1 MKFGEWLEGVPEEL
15 TGDPLWRME
24 AYRLAVFAGD
34 LAWSD
39 VSRLVKDGRTRGL
52 ADQLFRA
59 IGSVAA
65 NIAEGYSKSSHKDQA
80 RFYEYAL
87 GSAREARTWYYQGR
101 RVLPEAVLA
110 HRMDLLTQI
119 IRLLLATVHSTRGR
133 KLYEQP
139 ADYTASVSALV
150 DDPPMP

>member
-1 MKFGEWLEGVPEEL
+1 LKFGEWLASVPQEL

-34 LAWSD
+34 LAWWD
-39 VSRLVKDGRTRGL
+39 VSRWIQDGRTRGL

-65 NIAEGYSKSSHKDQA
+65 NVAEGYSKSSHRDQT

-101 RVLPEAVLA
+101 RVLPEAVFA

-119 IRLLLATVHSTRGR
+119 IRLLLATVHSTRGH
-133 KLYEQP
+133 KLSEQP
-139 ADYTASVSALV
+139 ADYAAAPTALL
-150 DDPPMP
+150 DDPPLP